1 MKPVPDI
8 IVVGTDTGVGKSVV
22 SLMLMQLFHDRGYTP
37 FYLKPFQTGCVD
49 PYDTDSDAAF
59 VYRHTA
65 ALKDRDPCPSVIH
78 CYPSA
83 KAPLFAARDAG
94 QRIHPDT
101 VQKMI
106 EQKRSDHTPLV
117 VEAAGGLM
125 VPVTDDKT
133 VLDLIPMTQCR
144 PLLAARVGLGTI
156 NHTLLSIEV
165 LRQREIDLLGVV
177 FITSGDTATDPT
189 MIAENM
195 EAIEIFSGIQV
206 GGVIPML
213 NDFSAPP
220 AHAYGPLENILFKHD
235 ATVGFGQSS

>member
-49 PYDTDSDAAF
+49 PHDRDCDAAF

-65 ALKDRDPCPSVIH
+65 SLKDKDPSPSVIH

-83 KAPLFAARDAG
+83 KAPLFAARDEG
-94 QRIHPDT
+94 QSIHPDT
-101 VQKMI
+101 VQRMI
-106 EQKRSDHTPLV
+106 ERKRSDHTPLV

-125 VPVTDDKT
+125 VPVTDGKT
-133 VLDLIPMTQCR
+133 VVDLIPMTCCR
-144 PLLAARVGLGTI
+144 PLLVARTGLGTI
-156 NHTLLSIEV
+156 NHTLLSIEA
-165 LRQREIDLLGVV
+165 LRRRNIDLLGVV
-177 FITSGDTATDPT
+177 FAASGDTTTDPT
-189 MIAENM
+189 MVAENM
-195 EAIEIFSGIQV
+195 EAIETFTGIQV
-206 GGVIPML
+206 GGVIPLL

-220 AHAYGPLENILFKHD
+220 AHAYGPLENILF
-235 ATVGFGQSS
+235 